1 MTKPTPSQE
10 KILKAA
16 AKNPNCDIRDFMT
29 HIKIRSVSEK
39 VFQALL
45 QNGWIEE
52 DEASAFRIT
61 AAGCEVVG
69 MEPTK
74 VDTQVEKPAEKPKA
88 DKPQRISKKSIMLE
102 LLTSGTTLKALMEA
116 TGWQKHSVHG
126 AMANLK
132 KQQNLNITQSKADGA
147 DRVYKIA

>member
-16 AKNPNCDIRDFMT
+16 AKNPDCDIRDFMT

-45 QNGWIEE
+45 QNGWIAE

-61 AAGCEVVG
+61 AAGYMRVWIPLLHRHFTHDKSSLALGNAGKENL
-69 MEPTK
+69 
-74 VDTQVEKPAEKPKA
+74 PAHHNYP
-88 DKPQRISKKSIMLE
+88 I
-102 LLTSGTTLKALMEA
+102 
-116 TGWQKHSVHG
+116 
-126 AMANLK
+126 
-132 KQQNLNITQSKADGA
+132 
-147 DRVYKIA
+147 

>member
-16 AKNPNCDIRDFMT
+16 AKNPECDIRDFMT
-29 HIKIRSVSEK
+29 HITIRSVSEK

-74 VDTQVEKPAEKPKA
+74 VEAKAEKP
-88 DKPQRISKKSIMLE
+88 
-102 LLTSGTTLKALMEA
+102 
-116 TGWQKHSVHG
+116 
-126 AMANLK
+126 
-132 KQQNLNITQSKADGA
+132 
-147 DRVYKIA
+147 